1 MFFFFLIFVLKYDLN
16 NEFRMM
22 GLLKKIFKGDDNFGI
37 VVSHDEIF
45 DLTGVQQYRPVLKL
59 DIDSLIKAK
68 PLLTQADPF
77 LYVKGN
83 TLYLFYESQRSGAR
97 GLIRMMKTDNLV
109 DWTEPLTV
117 LQEPFHLSFPFVFDH
132 CGSIYMIP
140 ESQVTDSIR
149 LYRGNEDLNGFT
161 LEKILLSKPRTPDIK
176 FNFCDSHI
184 LKKDNLFYLFTSVA
198 YKWTYHLELY
208 YTDDLLHHEF
218 VKHPSSPIYVGND
231 FGRSGGSIIHLDD
244 YFYRISQN
252 CSKGYGGNISLHR
265 ITALDE
271 RKYGEELCFENVLHT
286 GGRVYRDG
294 GHQLNVVKYNNEYI
308 YATDFRS
315 VSWSWYQ
322 MYLKIRGKLR
332 SFSAK

>member
-1 MFFFFLIFVLKYDLN
+1 
-16 NEFRMM
+16 MM
-22 GLLKKIFKGDDNFGI
+22 GLLNKLFKRDDNFGI
-37 VVSHDEIF
+37 VVYRNDVFE
-45 DLTGVQQYRPVLKL
+45 LAEVQQFRPILKL
-59 DIDSLIKAK
+59 DIDSLIKVK

-77 LYVKGN
+77 LYVKEE
-83 TLYLFYESQRSGAR
+83 TLYLFYESQRSGDR
-97 GLIRMMKTDNLV
+97 GLIRMMKTNNLV
-109 DWTEPLTV
+109 DWTEPVTV
-117 LQEPFHLSFPFVFDH
+117 LQEPFHLSFPFVFDY
-132 CGSIYMIP
+132 GSSIYMIP

-149 LYRGNEDLNGFT
+149 LYKGNEDLTDFT
-161 LEKILLSKPRTPDIK
+161 LERIILSKPRTSDVK

-184 LKKDNLFYLFTSVA
+184 LIKDNLFYLFTSVA

-218 VKHPSSPIYVGND
+218 VEHPSSPIYVGND

-244 YFYRISQN
+244 NYYRISQN

-265 ITALDE
+265 ITVLDE
-271 RKYGEELCFENVLHT
+271 YYYREDLCMENVLHT
-286 GGRVYRDG
+286 GGRIYRDG

-322 MYLKIRGKLR
+322 LYLKIRGKFR
-332 SFSAK
+332 FFSVIFFLFL